1 MTKGWR
7 PGKRAAIIGA
17 GPGGASAALAMLQQ
31 GYDVRLYER
40 NADPKPLGG
49 GVLLSVPVL
58 AILRQYDIDITNFG
72 SFTKTQ
78 FRNNRGKVRVRL
90 PFNENVEKAM
100 GIKGWHYGV
109 LRSNAFGKMLNAL
122 PDGVLISDHK
132 LDKYEEQNGEIQISF
147 ENGAKVTADILIGA
161 DGIRSV
167 VSRQTFG
174 DPGIFHV
181 GLRAWLG
188 WCDDPGGI
196 EKELAIIHHSR
207 NVQASYF
214 PMLHDGKPGFE
225 WWIVERSAEGSAVPV
240 DVEGHIRHLLAD
252 FPSPMSRF
260 PDHTD
265 FETQLF
271 RWEIYNRPTLKTWTK
286 GRVACVGDAVHP
298 VSPYAAYGMGMAIE
312 DGYFL
317 ARSLGGRDLTDL
329 AGVTEAFRRY
339 EAERVDYVNHHV
351 EFARELG
358 KRFHHASAPMA
369 WLRDFI
375 FDHTGFLQRQVEKDY
390 LASAEKMSLQ
400 LMELHR
406 NPRATAVNQ

>member
-7 PGKRAAIIGA
+7 PGKRVAIIGA
-17 GPGGASAALAMLQQ
+17 GPGGVSAAVAMLQQ

-58 AILRQYDIDITNFG
+58 AILRRYGIDITNFG

-78 FRNNRGKVRVRL
+78 FRNNRGKVRVHL
-90 PFNENVEKAM
+90 PFNESVERAM

-109 LRSNAFGKMLNAL
+109 LRSNAFGKMLNIL
-122 PDGVLISDHK
+122 PDDVLISDYK
-132 LDKYEEQNGEIQISF
+132 FEKYKEQDGEIQLSF
-147 ENGAKVTADILIGA
+147 ENGAEVAADILIGA

-167 VSRQTFG
+167 VSQQTFG
-174 DPGIFHV
+174 DLGLFHV
-181 GLRAWLG
+181 GLRAWLA
-188 WCDDPGGI
+188 WCEDPGGI
-196 EKELAIIHHSR
+196 DNELGILHHSR

-225 WWIVERSAEGSAVPV
+225 WWIVERSVEGSAVPGDIETHV
-240 DVEGHIRHLLAD
+240 RCLLAD
-252 FPSPMSRF
+252 FADPMPRF
-260 PDHTD
+260 PDHTN
-265 FETQLF
+265 FETQIF
-271 RWEIYNRPTLKTWTK
+271 RWEIYNRPPLQTWTK
-286 GRVACVGDAVHP
+286 GRIACVGDAVHP

-317 ARSLGGRDLTDL
+317 ARTLGGRDLTDL

-339 EAERVDYVNHHV
+339 EAERVQYVNHHV

-358 KRFHHASAPMA
+358 KRFHHAPAPVA
-369 WLRDFI
+369 WIRDFI
-375 FDHTGFLQRQVEKDY
+375 FDHTSFLQRLVERDY
-390 LASAEKMSLQ
+390 LADAEKMSLQ
-400 LMELHR
+400 LMELHLGSGGT
-406 NPRATAVNQ
+406 PANQ